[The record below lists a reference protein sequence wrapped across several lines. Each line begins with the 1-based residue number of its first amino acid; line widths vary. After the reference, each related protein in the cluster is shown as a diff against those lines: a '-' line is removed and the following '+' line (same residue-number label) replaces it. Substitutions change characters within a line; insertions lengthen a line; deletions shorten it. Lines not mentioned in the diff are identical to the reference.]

1 MVRRMP
7 VMPHSATK
15 VPVKQAWLA
24 LLILAASGY
33 AARGEQPAPPEPS
46 RYRTEDYRAPV
57 PATLAGARVVDTT
70 QAAALWR
77 DKTAIFVDVMPR
89 VPRPANLPAGTIWR
103 DRPRLNIPGSI
114 WLVDTGYGELA
125 PSTEAY
131 LRTALATLTG
141 GDRAKPILL
150 YCLRDCWMSWN
161 AAKRAISWGYANVI
175 WFPDGTE
182 GWAEAD
188 LPLVEGKPWNQDGG

>member
-1 MVRRMP
+1 MP
-7 VMPHSATK
+7 VMPHSATL

-24 LLILAASGY
+24 LVILAASVH
-33 AARGEQPAPPEPS
+33 AVRGEQPVPPEPS
-46 RYRTEDYRAPV
+46 GYRTEDYRAPV

-77 DKTAIFVDVMPR
+77 DNTAIFVDVMPR
-89 VPRPANLPAGTIWR
+89 APRPANLPPGTIWR

-141 GDRAKPILL
+141 GDRDKAILL

-161 AAKRAISWGYANVI
+161 AAKRAISWGYDNVI

-188 LPLVEGKPWNQDGG
+188 LPLVEAKPWTQGGP